1 MALKR
6 RDENGDVMTGAAGRG
21 LSSTREGTKRGKGK
35 VNYIP
40 SQPVNSTYEVK
51 KPSSRPSSGL
61 ARLHHCRPV
70 LGLMLV

>member
-1 MALKR
+1 MAR
-6 RDENGDVMTGAAGRG
+6 PGPIIDIQSGHAAQRS
-21 LSSTREGTKRGKGK
+21 LALWLAPWFNLCRTQEVISS
-35 VNYIP
+35 
-40 SQPVNSTYEVK
+40 EVK

>member
-1 MALKR
+1 MLPSDRLAFAAPSSYFSSLTQTYHFSLALWLAPWFNLCR
-6 RDENGDVMTGAAGRG
+6 TQEVI
-21 LSSTREGTKRGKGK
+21 SS
-35 VNYIP
+35 
-40 SQPVNSTYEVK
+40 EVK